1 MKKIQLFLAIAV
13 LFFGCTETPIM
24 IPEFNFCDSR
34 RVVLVEDLTGVECP
48 NCPKGADALEAIAN
62 KCSKSVIAVVGIH
75 GNFLT
80 KPINKNGIVSKYD
93 FRNPKSIE
101 LEEYLKPYLGKP
113 SVQIN
118 RRYFEGELYTAVDFI
133 EQWASY
139 IDQELSKP
147 VEVEIQVSKSYNANT
162 RKLDLDI
169 TGTSLITEQGNFKI
183 TVYLT
188 ESNIIDP
195 QLNTT
200 VIDEEYEHMHVLRDM
215 LTKVT
220 GDDFTSNIIKGN
232 NYNKQYSY
240 TIPSEFIA
248 ENMEV
253 VVMVSRDKTDDKSV
267 LQAQALKVVE

>member
-1 MKKIQLFLAIAV
+1 MKKIQLFFAIAV

-34 RVVLVEDLTGVECP
+34 RVVLIEDLTGVECP
-48 NCPKGADALEAIAN
+48 NCPKGTEALEDIAN

-93 FRNPKSIE
+93 FRSPKSIE

-118 RRYFEGELYTAVDFI
+118 RRHFEGEDYTAVDFI

-147 VEVEIQVSKSYNANT
+147 VEVEIKVSKSYNANN
-162 RKLDLDI
+162 RKLDLDF

-195 QLNTT
+195 QINSTE
-200 VIDEEYEHMHVLRDM
+200 IIEEYEHKHVLRDM
-215 LTKVT
+215 MTKAT
-220 GDDFTSNIIKGN
+220 GDDFASNIVKGN

-267 LQAQALKVVE
+267 LQAQAIKVTE